1 VLAKRLSEES
11 DPAAA
16 LRHYE
21 AHRARRV
28 AHIVQR
34 SRRLGRVAQLK
45 NPLLC
50 QLRDVLLKKT
60 PDRLLLKQAEEI
72 LAYEI

>member
-1 VLAKRLSEES
+1 
-11 DPAAA
+11 
-16 LRHYE
+16 
-21 AHRARRV
+21 
-28 AHIVQR
+28 
-34 SRRLGRVAQLK
+34 
-45 NPLLC
+45 LC